1 MAGLVLHKVR
11 RGGAVNLPS
20 KLSGRG
26 MPAER
31 GNQMKVYHIVYEPT
45 FKSVVIHIWTECN
58 LSCKGCF
65 CNYETRDFGL
75 IDDWAEL
82 VGNRAPASPP
92 GRFLSLEEVMRLI
105 EGLDIDRAVFIG
117 TEPSLDPEL
126 PALAKALH
134 ERFGSYNI
142 MLTNGV
148 KLTSMEHIDEVIF
161 SLKAVSEDIYRD
173 YTGRSNKRTLENFL
187 TVYRSGKKLQAE
199 CLLIPGY
206 IDTQEIERIARFV
219 ASIDRDITL
228 RIDGYFPLSCCSWLA
243 ATAADVE
250 KAARAAKKHLTR
262 VNYLTASMERI
273 GDKPVGV
280 F

>member
-1 MAGLVLHKVR
+1 
-11 RGGAVNLPS
+11 
-20 KLSGRG
+20 
-26 MPAER
+26 
-31 GNQMKVYHIVYEPT
+31 MKVYHIVYEPT
-45 FKSVVIHIWTECN
+45 FKSVALHIWTDCN
-58 LSCKGCF
+58 LSCRGCY
-65 CNYETRDFGL
+65 CQCEILDFGL
-75 IDDWAEL
+75 LDNWAER
-82 VGNRAPASPP
+82 VATKAPASPP
-92 GRFLSLEEVMRLI
+92 SRFLSLEKVMRLI

-142 MLTNGV
+142 ILTNGV

-173 YTGRSNKRTLENFL
+173 YTGRSNKRTLENFIS
-187 TVYRSGKKLQAE
+187 VYRSGKKIQAE

-206 IDTQEIERIARFV
+206 IDVQEIERIARFV
-219 ASIDRDITL
+219 ASVDRGIPL
-228 RIDGYFPLSCCSWLA
+228 RIDGYFSLNGLPWPA

-250 KAARAAKKHLTR
+250 KAAQAAKKHLAK
-262 VNYLTASMERI
+262 VNYLTAEMEWI
-273 GDKPVGV
+273 GDKPVRV